1 MLKEVQWVTFCNYA
15 KQNTQ
20 MVWTIYV
27 TEAFKEAGY
36 MVLHIW
42 IGHLYTTAYLSDSQ
56 DEQTHL

>member
-1 MLKEVQWVTFCNYA
+1 MLNEVQWRTFCNYA

-20 MVWTIYV
+20 RVWTIYL
-27 TEAFKEAGY
+27 TEASKDAVY

-42 IGHLYTTAYLSDSQ
+42 IGHLHTNACLSASQ